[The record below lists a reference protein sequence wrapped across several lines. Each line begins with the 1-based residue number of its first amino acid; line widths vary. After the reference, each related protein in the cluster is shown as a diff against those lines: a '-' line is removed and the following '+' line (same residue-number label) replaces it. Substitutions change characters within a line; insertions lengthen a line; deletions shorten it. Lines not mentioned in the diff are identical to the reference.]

1 MGAAD
6 LTQRQKTELTALAAM
21 ADDDIDTSD
30 IPEIREFSNPRRGV
44 FSGSPNRRAVP
55 KRETAQRKP
64 LGCEPAARPGI
75 EEGLGRVPRFEE
87 ELSSISVKVDVR
99 GLDSDTDEYGAH
111 GVGT

>member
-1 MGAAD
+1 MNAMGAAD

-55 KRETAQRKP
+55 K
-64 LGCEPAARPGI
+64 
-75 EEGLGRVPRFEE
+75 
-87 ELSSISVKVDVR
+87 
-99 GLDSDTDEYGAH
+99 
-111 GVGT
+111 